1 MPGGA
6 SHTTSLN
13 ATYARGQLESEAA
26 RLADFLDADLELK
39 R

>member
-1 MPGGA
+1 MPEGA

-13 ATYARGQLESEAA
+13 ATYARGQLESEAI
-26 RLADFLDADLELK
+26 RLAVFVDADLELK